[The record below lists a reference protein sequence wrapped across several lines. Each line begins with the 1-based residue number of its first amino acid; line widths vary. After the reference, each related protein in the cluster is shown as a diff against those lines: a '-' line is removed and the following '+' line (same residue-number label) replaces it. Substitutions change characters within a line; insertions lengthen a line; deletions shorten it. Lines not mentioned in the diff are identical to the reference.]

1 MDLEKKRNEKL
12 TSYVNSLL
20 PIIYINHFDFEVS
33 ADMISKVKM
42 GHEIYEYDTGIGV
55 VDFKTRSIQH
65 EVESLSDFLDNYM
78 ELGYEQ
84 PTYLV
89 LKDVHNELKDP
100 SVISYL
106 KHIASR
112 NLYTDGYELTVFIV
126 SGQLVIPREL
136 ENLITVF
143 DMPMPDSKIIRDII
157 SNYALENELSISNN
171 TLDELTLSL
180 RGMNEFQIRQCLNI
194 AFQQSGT
201 LSVRDKVLFLQQKEQ
216 LIKKSGLLEMIPVK
230 EEIEDIGGL
239 VNLKKWLEKKKK
251 IFDNL
256 SKAIRYGV
264 DTPKGIMLVGMPG
277 CGKSLAAKATAKLFD
292 MPLVRLDIGRLL
304 GKYVGESETNMR
316 KALKLAEATSP
327 CVLWIDEIEKAF
339 AGIGSDNSEV
349 TTRLFGQFLTWM
361 QEKDNEVFIVATAN
375 DITRLPPEFLRKGRF
390 DELFFVDF
398 PNADE
403 RELILQIHLRKRNQE
418 RSIDLTKIVEK
429 TEGYNGADLEAIVKV
444 AVENCFIEG
453 KAFVTEKDLLKA
465 QRKIKS
471 ISVTLKDKIDLM
483 RKATEKIDLVNASS
497 ASVQSEDR
505 NKKLQTKKL
514 SPIGKLVK
522 HDIHLK
528 KASRTTKTDFSNKVN
543 FDKSNFDKMPEW
555 DSVSREWRY

>member
-12 TSYVNSLL
+12 ISYVNSLL

-55 VDFKTRSIQH
+55 VDFKTKSIQH
-65 EVESLSDFLDNYM
+65 EVGSLSDFLDNYM
-78 ELGYEQ
+78 ELGYEH
-84 PTYLV
+84 PTYLI
-89 LKDVHNELKDP
+89 LKDVHNEIKDP

-112 NLYTDGYELTVFIV
+112 NLYNDGYELTVFIV

-143 DMPMPDSKIIRDII
+143 DMPMPDSKIIRNII
-157 SNYALENELSISNN
+157 SNYALENELPISNE
-171 TLDELTLSL
+171 TLDELILSL

-216 LIKKSGLLEMIPVK
+216 LIKKSGLLEMILVK

-239 VNLKKWLEKKKK
+239 VNLKKWLRKKKK

-256 SKAIRYGV
+256 SKAMRYGV

-429 TEGYNGADLEAIVKV
+429 TEGYNGADLEAIVKTS
-444 AVENCFIEG
+444 VEDCFIEG

-522 HDIHLK
+522 HDIHSK
-528 KASRTTKTDFSNKVN
+528 KAPRTKTNFSNTGN
-543 FDKSNFDKMPEW
+543 FDKIPEW